1 MKPVKILIADDHAI
15 VAESLGM
22 LIDMQDNYEVIGTV
36 SNGWQA
42 LNFIES
48 NHVDII
54 IADLH
59 MPLLNGINMTLRL
72 REKSSEVRV
81 IILTM
86 SEEADDIREGL
97 KAGIYGYVMK
107 SAEKSELLQAIRI
120 VASGQKFF
128 SEKIVKKLA
137 EIPNPENITGQASL
151 DDDSPLTARE
161 LEVMRLVLQ
170 NKTSQEIGDE
180 LSVAVTT
187 IQTHRR
193 NLMKKIGVNNS
204 IGLMQWAIDHGF
216 MESNNSLSL

>member
-48 NHVDII
+48 NHIDII

-59 MPLLNGINMTLRL
+59 MPLLNGINMMLRL

-97 KAGIYGYVMK
+97 KAGIHGYVMK
-107 SAEKSELLQAIRI
+107 SAEKSELLQAIEM
-120 VASGQKFF
+120 VASGQKYF

-137 EIPNPENITGQASL
+137 EIPNPENINGQASL

-204 IGLMQWAIDHGF
+204 IGLMQWAIAHGF
-216 MESNNSLSL
+216 MESSND

>member
-48 NHVDII
+48 NHIDII
-54 IADLH
+54 IADLQ

-97 KAGIYGYVMK
+97 KAGIHGYVMK
-107 SAEKSELLQAIRI
+107 SAEKSELLQAIEM
-120 VASGQKFF
+120 VASGQKYF

-137 EIPNPENITGQASL
+137 EIPNPENINGQASL

-204 IGLMQWAIDHGF
+204 IGLMQWAIAHGF
-216 MESNNSLSL
+216 MESSND

>member
-48 NHVDII
+48 NHIDII

-86 SEEADDIREGL
+86 SEEAEDIREGL
-97 KAGIYGYVMK
+97 KAGIHGYVMK
-107 SAEKSELLQAIRI
+107 SAEKSELLQAIEM
-120 VASGQKFF
+120 VASGQKYF
-128 SEKIVKKLA
+128 SEKIVNKLA
-137 EIPNPENITGQASL
+137 EIPNPENINGQASL

-204 IGLMQWAIDHGF
+204 IGLMQWAIAHGF
-216 MESNNSLSL
+216 MESSND